1 MPPLTPALLFASV
14 IVACWIA
21 PTSSFVIRLQ
31 GAILG
36 SGGSG
41 TIWFVGLLGAGVGD
55 TLVLRWSLVHP
66 TQTRTTS
73 NGKTRNMADK
83 PISILRCLQN
93 GNGRFASEAAVN
105 LYAAAPGR
113 GSHFCVLGFVS
124 LDADNYALAV
134 VGLVTLSHNIAAVCR
149 GRYRVV
155 ALLRAGRV
163 PANRQ
168 VDRLTRTDRL

>member
-36 SGGSG
+36 SGGSC
-41 TIWFVGLLGAGVGD
+41 TIWFVGLLCAGVGD
-55 TLVLRWSLVHP
+55 TLVLRWSLLHP

-83 PISILRCLQN
+83 PISIVRCLQTETA
-93 GNGRFASEAAVN
+93 AS
-105 LYAAAPGR
+105 LQKRPLIFTPRRRAAALI
-113 GSHFCVLGFVS
+113 SVS
-124 LDADNYALAV
+124 
-134 VGLVTLSHNIAAVCR
+134 
-149 GRYRVV
+149 
-155 ALLRAGRV
+155 
-163 PANRQ
+163 
-168 VDRLTRTDRL
+168 

>member
-41 TIWFVGLLGAGVGD
+41 TIWFVGLLCAAVGD
-55 TLVLRWSLVHP
+55 TLVLRWSLLHP

-73 NGKTRNMADK
+73 NGKTRTIVGK
-83 PISILRCLQN
+83 PVDILRLLQEN
-93 GNGRFASEAAVN
+93 G
-105 LYAAAPGR
+105 
-113 GSHFCVLGFVS
+113 
-124 LDADNYALAV
+124 
-134 VGLVTLSHNIAAVCR
+134 LSTQR
-149 GRYRVV
+149 GRSIKLCYTAVYFV
-155 ALLRAGRV
+155 LC
-163 PANRQ
+163 P
-168 VDRLTRTDRL
+168 